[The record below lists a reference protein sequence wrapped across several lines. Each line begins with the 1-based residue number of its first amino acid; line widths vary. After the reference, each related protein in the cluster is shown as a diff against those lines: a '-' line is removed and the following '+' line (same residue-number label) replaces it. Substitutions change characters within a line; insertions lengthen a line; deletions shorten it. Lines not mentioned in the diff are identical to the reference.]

1 MRKYFIRN
9 DGEFYKANLHCH
21 STVSDGKLSPD
32 ELKKIYKKHGY
43 SVLAYTDHNI
53 LIAHPE
59 LRDEEFLPLN
69 SYELSVFT
77 LDKYSG
83 AAGKQYEKPCHLILI
98 AKEENNLD
106 MVCWNRNFLFAN
118 AVNYESQA
126 KFKKSEDNYDRVYT
140 PDCINDIINRA
151 HKGGYYVIYAHPTWS
166 GEIYPTYIQYKNLDA
181 MEMIV
186 LPGGLGG
193 VASAR
198 ASQAALDAL
207 RWGWEHDR
215 FVAAICAGP
224 TVLADLG
231 ISDGKKATCFPGCE
245 GQMGKADMVP
255 GAAAL
260 RDGKLITG
268 TSAGCAIPFALELI
282 KALKGSEAAD
292 KVAKQIVIR

>member
-1 MRKYFIRN
+1 MVYVLLGTGFEEVEAIAPVDLMRRAGI
-9 DGEFYKANLHCH
+9 EIQ
-21 STVSDGKLSPD
+21 TVGITGKTVAGSH
-32 ELKKIYKKHGY
+32 KIP
-43 SVLAYTDHNI
+43 VEADI
-53 LIAHPE
+53 LPE
-59 LRDEEFLPLN
+59 NMDL
-69 SYELSVFT
+69 
-77 LDKYSG
+77 
-83 AAGKQYEKPCHLILI
+83 
-98 AKEENNLD
+98 
-106 MVCWNRNFLFAN
+106 
-118 AVNYESQA
+118 ESM
-126 KFKKSEDNYDRVYT
+126 D
-140 PDCINDIINRA
+140 
-151 HKGGYYVIYAHPTWS
+151 
-166 GEIYPTYIQYKNLDA
+166 
-181 MEMIV
+181 MIV

-231 ISDGKKATCFPGCE
+231 IPDGKKATCFPGCE

>member
-1 MRKYFIRN
+1 MVYVLLGTGFEEVEAITPVDLMRRAGI
-9 DGEFYKANLHCH
+9 EVQ
-21 STVSDGKLSPD
+21 TVGITGKTVAGSH
-32 ELKKIYKKHGY
+32 KIPVEAD
-43 SVLAYTDHNI
+43 VL
-53 LIAHPE
+53 PE
-59 LRDEEFLPLN
+59 NMDL
-69 SYELSVFT
+69 
-77 LDKYSG
+77 
-83 AAGKQYEKPCHLILI
+83 
-98 AKEENNLD
+98 
-106 MVCWNRNFLFAN
+106 
-118 AVNYESQA
+118 ESM
-126 KFKKSEDNYDRVYT
+126 D
-140 PDCINDIINRA
+140 
-151 HKGGYYVIYAHPTWS
+151 
-166 GEIYPTYIQYKNLDA
+166 
-181 MEMIV
+181 MIV

-231 ISDGKKATCFPGCE
+231 IPDGKKATCFPGCE

-255 GAAAL
+255 GVAAL